1 MSRAPKAFM
10 SYVNLDDQHENGL
23 ITQFREHLS
32 RAVRMQTGE
41 AFEIFQDRKDIAW
54 GQQWQERINGSLD
67 ATTFLLPIITPA
79 FFRSDA
85 CREELE
91 RFLKREEELQRGD
104 LILPIY

>member
-1 MSRAPKAFM
+1 MNRAPKAFM

-54 GQQWQERINGSLD
+54 GQQCQ
-67 ATTFLLPIITPA
+67 
-79 FFRSDA
+79 
-85 CREELE
+85 
-91 RFLKREEELQRGD
+91 RFA
-104 LILPIY
+104 